1 MSNYEETLNE
11 IDNALVL
18 MRESLNRSEELLDTL
33 ELLRRSSPVFNPYED
48 VDDFERH
55 VDFNNNIAFIEEEF
69 NDHFDAR
76 RLSFRSDTST
86 VVNFTRVEYRAYV
99 DEMGECSDTE
109 TLVDEW
115 EEPYMTPDFYEHQD

>member
-18 MRESLNRSEELLDTL
+18 MRQSLNRSEELLSSL
-33 ELLRRSSPVFNPYED
+33 ELLRVHSPVFGPYDD
-48 VDDFERH
+48 VDEFERH
-55 VDFNNNIAFIEEEF
+55 VDFDNNIAFIEEEF
-69 NDHFDAR
+69 NDNIDAR

-99 DEMGECSDTE
+99 DEMGDCSDTE

-115 EEPYMTPDFYEHQD
+115 EEPYMTPDFYEYQD